1 MKLFEGGNKTTKK
14 RPGRKPKNRPIEY
27 KRGYS
32 AGFRRAERKALGQ
45 IPITRKSK
53 DKLKSEDYQKGMKDG
68 IAAGKR
74 FYGTGKGNR
83 G

>member
-1 MKLFEGGNKTTKK
+1 MVNNRAGRRPKTKTTD
-14 RPGRKPKNRPIEY
+14 RKEY
-27 KRGYS
+27 AKGY
-32 AGFRRAERKALGQ
+32 AVGWARARRKAEGR

-68 IAAGKR
+68 LAAGRR
-74 FYGTGKGNR
+74 FYGNGKGNR